1 MDQVYNIFRSANPV
15 IVWQLME
22 SCCTS
27 IMVLEVEEA
36 LHPPIMTRQPATP
49 ETNQTWWGQ
58 RRRFRLAR
66 VTLQVT
72 LNGRVLIFAN
82 LDTKSIHRLFVPRI
96 GAWAIQYQSRLI
108 LPQMSFEVA
117 LPNRGVV
124 GSLLIILFV
133 CYQPSPQMLLLLLF
147 LARRW
152 WPPYPPTRQFF

>member
-1 MDQVYNIFRSANPV
+1 MRLQISKSRGINHEFPSPFGSATLNTWTRSTICIFRSANPV

-27 IMVLEVEEA
+27 IMVFEVEEA
-36 LHPPIMTRQPATP
+36 LHPPIMTPTPATR

-82 LDTKSIHRLFVPRI
+82 LDTKSIQRLFVPRI
-96 GAWAIQYQSRLI
+96 GAWAIQYQSRPI

-117 LPNRGVV
+117 LPNRG
-124 GSLLIILFV
+124 G
-133 CYQPSPQMLLLLLF
+133 C
-147 LARRW
+147 R
-152 WPPYPPTRQFF
+152 